1 MIGMQSYN
9 MFPPEKL
16 VGVAGLL
23 VVSVG
28 VLTKERKKQNILYII
43 GGLLLELYS
52 ILLKDPIFIVLQLVF
67 TLSAAY
73 DLIKNKGVDPK
84 PPKG

>member
-1 MIGMQSYN
+1 